1 MVVGAEPDGP
11 PPRRQ
16 RVGRAAHD
24 RAVVHRGDV
33 QDMRAT
39 GKRIR
44 LETEP
49 VPGCRV
55 RMEKLVDPEI
65 DDPVAIGVTVGMD
78 RIDEIAIWI
87 EHAP

>member
-1 MVVGAEPDGP
+1 
-11 PPRRQ
+11 
-16 RVGRAAHD
+16 
-24 RAVVHRGDV
+24 
-33 QDMRAT
+33 MRAT

-49 VPGCRV
+49 VPGRRV

-65 DDPVAIGVTVGMD
+65 DDPVAIGVTVDMD
-78 RIDEIAIWI
+78 RIDEIAVWI